1 MKKRVKE
8 QRKYLGLKET
18 KGREREENEWDQ
30 VTEEEEEEVMVALSK
45 EMQCLLLLWGF
56 RRRRAIVFCSYV
68 FLEPKAIR
76 VLLIKKKK
84 KKIVDLPFYLN
95 HILVGQFL
103 ATHEEI
109 LFLWPIGT
117 VSMKS
122 NMGFENI
129 NLKCCVW
136 A

>member
-84 KKIVDLPFYLN
+84 KSWSISHFPSSSS
-95 HILVGQFL
+95 
-103 ATHEEI
+103 
-109 LFLWPIGT
+109 LW
-117 VSMKS
+117 V
-122 NMGFENI
+122 NF
-129 NLKCCVW
+129 
-136 A
+136 